1 MRAIRRWATAVAAG
15 MGLSSVITLPPR
27 AAAPVETLAPG
38 TLSVCMFATFPPFVG
53 KSDDGAWE
61 GSDVDYLNAFAAKM
75 GLRFQPVE
83 VADFDGLWLRPG
95 AGACDIAASGIA
107 DLAVRRQE
115 TGAAAVWSDHYYFV
129 LRAFGVRKADAGKLS
144 RAGDLKGRTVL
155 VIAGSTADVD
165 VRSRV
170 AHDHVPDV
178 TVMGTS
184 DDVENA
190 RRVRDA
196 SDGEGPFAF
205 GSGLG
210 TVQYLS
216 REMGLVPV
224 WAHCMMTPDGKVRN
238 EPFSFIV
245 RAKSIGVAEA
255 LNAFIAATP
264 YGAGRGQEACPDE
277 GR

>member
-1 MRAIRRWATAVAAG
+1 MRAVRRGAVGFAAG
-15 MGLSSVITLPPR
+15 MILAAMAAPPL

-53 KSDDGAWE
+53 KSDAGVWE
-61 GSDVDYLNAFAAKM
+61 GWDVDYLKAFAATQ

-83 VADFDGLWLRPG
+83 VADFDGLWTRPG
-95 AGACDIAASGIA
+95 ADACDIAASGIA
-107 DLAVRRQE
+107 DLATRRQE
-115 TGAAAVWSDHYYFV
+115 TGAAGVWSDHYYFV
-129 LRAFGVRKADAGKLS
+129 LRAFGVRKADAGKLA
-144 RAGDLKGRTVL
+144 RAADLEGRTIM

-165 VRSRV
+165 ARSRI
-170 AHDHVPDV
+170 AHDQIANV
-178 TVMGTS
+178 TIIGTS

-196 SDGEGPFAF
+196 GEGEGPFAF

-216 REMGLVPV
+216 QKMGLVPV
-224 WAHCMMTPDGKVRN
+224 WPHCMMTPDGKVRN

-245 RAKSIGVAEA
+245 RAKSAGVADA

-264 YGAGRGQEACPDE
+264 YGAGQGSEACPGE
-277 GR
+277 GG

>member
-1 MRAIRRWATAVAAG
+1 MRVARRGAVGFAAG
-15 MGLSSVITLPPR
+15 MILAASTVLPL

-53 KSDDGAWE
+53 KSDAGVWE
-61 GSDVDYLNAFAAKM
+61 GWDVDYLKAFAASQ

-83 VADFDGLWLRPG
+83 VADFDGLWTRPG
-95 AGACDIAASGIA
+95 ADACDIAASGIA
-107 DLAVRRQE
+107 DLTTRRQA
-115 TGAAAVWSDHYYFV
+115 TGAAGVWSDHYYFV
-129 LRAFGVRKADAGKLS
+129 LRAFGVRKADAGKLA
-144 RAGDLKGRTVL
+144 RAADLEGRTIM

-165 VRSRV
+165 ARSRV
-170 AHDHVPDV
+170 AQARIADV
-178 TVMGTS
+178 TIIGTS

-196 SDGEGPFAF
+196 AEGEGPFAF

-216 REMGLVPV
+216 QKMGLVPV
-224 WAHCMMTPDGKVRN
+224 WPHCMMTPDGNVRN

-245 RAKSIGVAEA
+245 RAKSTGVADA

-264 YGAGRGQEACPDE
+264 YGAGRGSEACPGD
-277 GR
+277 GG